1 MQIAKERVDETE
13 KEVKITRE
21 TVYINWNDL
30 LMPMVGM
37 KRLEKALV
45 EGFLQVSIVHDS
57 NNP

>member
-45 EGFLQVSIVHDS
+45 EGFLQVSIVHD
-57 NNP
+57 

>member
-13 KEVKITRE
+13 KLKSLEK
-21 TVYINWNDL
+21 TVYINCNDL

-37 KRLEKALV
+37 KRLEKSMA
-45 EGFLQVSIVHDS
+45 ESSLQVTILHDS